1 MPISGIRAVTRTKRA
16 NVNVTETQARYITN
30 SALSVVAMYG
40 FDWRG
45 LDAKHYLVFEQGARR
60 FSELRADIPMIS
72 SKVLTTRLRE
82 LESKGAIARK
92 VLPTSPPSVEYEL
105 TALGAELM
113 PAIQAI
119 VNVSHRLKSKKVSR
133 RKAA

>member
-1 MPISGIRAVTRTKRA
+1 MSLKRRRDTSPTA
-16 NVNVTETQARYITN
+16 PCP
-30 SALSVVAMYG
+30 LSQCMDLIGGA
-40 FDWRG
+40 WTPNIIW
-45 LDAKHYLVFEQGARR
+45 YLSQGARR

-92 VLPTSPPSVEYEL
+92 VQPTSPPSVEYEL
-105 TALGAELM
+105 TALGLELM

-119 VNVSHRLKSKKVSR
+119 VDVSYRLKSKKMSR